1 MPGASARQPLKK
13 GISKKPKQPLKKKEA
28 SNDLIRYVIRQEE
41 EIALKKQQAKE
52 LAGILHDPDLTT
64 NQKLEAVRAMLPQQ
78 TQI

>member
-13 GISKKPKQPLKKKEA
+13 GISKKPKQPLKKNRTKED
-28 SNDLIRYVIRQEE
+28 SNYWMHAVIRQEE
-41 EIALKKQQAKE
+41 EKSK

-64 NQKLEAVRAMLPQQ
+64 NQKLEAVQAMLQKQ

>member
-1 MPGASARQPLKK
+1 MPGATARQPLNK
-13 GISKKPKQPLKKKEA
+13 GISKKPKQPLKKNRTKED
-28 SNDLIRYVIRQEE
+28 SNYWLHVVIRQKEE
-41 EIALKKQQAKE
+41 KRK